1 MKLIFVE
8 YLASLKERGELD
20 VIMPDLLSELGL
32 SVISRPATGTKQYG
46 VDVAAVGSD
55 GDGNRKVFLL
65 SIKPGDLRRS
75 GWDVGPQ
82 SLRTSLNQI
91 LDVYVPNQIPKRYS
105 NLPVVVVLCIGGEL
119 HEDVRTDVEGF
130 IRQNTRDRISFDVW
144 NGDRLADLL
153 LSGIL
158 RENALPENSRS
169 DLRKSIALADE
180 PDASFGHFSR
190 FVTAIVDQCKAT
202 RPARLTA
209 IRRIYLG
216 LWTLYVWSRTADN
229 TEAAY
234 LSSERAVLM
243 AWHLVKNHIIG
254 KSKPARQLI
263 QSMERL
269 ISLHGL
275 IADDYISRYVE
286 PRARILHGLSSAV
299 PSHASLDVNL
309 RLFELVGRIG
319 MRGHWLLHIADR
331 LGQQGNADQ
340 QEAVRNALQSQAQ
353 LLADMIGNNP
363 ILRSP
368 IKDSQATDINIAC
381 LFLDRVGY
389 GDVIRQWIGQI
400 AQATAF
406 AFDSHAPYPCV
417 YEEYGDLIEH
427 PRDNAE
433 YRNDA
438 TAGSILVPTL
448 SVWAAATNDTE
459 TLGLLTD
466 FVAGRYKHSTLQL
479 LYPGTDTE
487 SLLYRGNV
495 NHGLAF
501 TDIAIKRSCK
511 DVLSPIKAECNASR
525 EFWSLSAVTHGL
537 WPLVILASRHHR
549 VPVPPH
555 FWPFPDETTEESY

>member
-8 YLASLKERGELD
+8 YLASLRERGELD

-32 SVISRPATGTKQYG
+32 SVISRPARGTKQYG
-46 VDVAAVGSD
+46 VDVAAVGND
-55 GDGNRKVFLL
+55 GDGTRKVFLL

-82 SLRTSLNQI
+82 SLRTSLNQV
-91 LDVYVPNQIPKRYS
+91 LDVYVPKQIPKRYS
-105 NLPVVVVLCIGGEL
+105 KLPVVVVLCIGGEL

-130 IRQNTRDRISFDVW
+130 IDQNTRGRITFDVW

-180 PDASFGHFSR
+180 PDASFGHFVR
-190 FVTAIVDQCKAT
+190 FTTEIVGQCKST

-216 LWTLYVWSRTADN
+216 LWTLFVWSRTADN

-243 AWHLVKNHIIG
+243 AWYLVKDHINS

-275 IADDYISRYVE
+275 IADDYISRYIE
-286 PRARILHGLSSAV
+286 PRAKMLHGLASAV

-309 RLFELVGRIG
+309 RLFELVGRVSA
-319 MRGHWLLHIADR
+319 RGHWLLHVTD
-331 LGQQGNADQ
+331 LLDQQGNVDQ
-340 QEAVRNALQSQAQ
+340 KEAFIDAIQSKAR

-363 ILRSP
+363 ILWSP
-368 IKDSQATDINIAC
+368 IKDSQAIDINIAC
-381 LFLDRVGY
+381 LFLNRVGC
-389 GDVIRQWIGQI
+389 DHVIRQWIGQI
-400 AQATAF
+400 AQATVF
-406 AFDSHAPYPCV
+406 AFESHGPYPCV
-417 YEEYGDLIEH
+417 YEEYRDLIEH
-427 PRDNAE
+427 PRGNAE
-433 YRNDA
+433 YRIDA

-448 SVWAAATNDTE
+448 AVWAAATNDTE
-459 TLGLLTD
+459 TLGLLSD
-466 FVAGRYKHSTLQL
+466 FVTGPYKHSTLQL
-479 LYPGTDTE
+479 LYPGADTE
-487 SLLYRGNV
+487 AHLYRGSAD
-495 NHGLAF
+495 HGLAF
-501 TDIAIKRSCK
+501 TEIAIKRSCEE
-511 DVLSPIKAECNASR
+511 VLSPIKAECHASR

-537 WPLVILASRHHR
+537 WPLVISASRHHR

-555 FWPFPDETTEESY
+555 FWPFPDQTTEESC